1 MAGDCTYNIH
11 STNDDTFGNKHLLD
25 RKQELAVDSG
35 ICETTQDKTHTAALL
50 SSYFEVIDGVLFRK
64 KLERGSINYRE
75 VLDRD
80 RQLNAIATFH
90 QKRPGKRHHT
100 LEDTYRFVSD
110 KYWWEGM
117 YFHIRQYV
125 QDCQECQAPQRRQ
138 EVPARPCVSKTLTSH
153 GNDVLRKLK
162 GQWEEGLFCDITLKT
177 RGRTFPAHRAVLAAV
192 SEYFQEVFAEMA
204 SSSSPQ
210 SAIDLTG
217 FSEESFL
224 PLLEFSY
231 TSTLSLKLENLME
244 ISAMARHFR
253 MWAVVEACKAI
264 RMEQGGHGRGGVGTN
279 CLRKEAG
286 AGCGPSAGS
295 VFPEFPDGRRY
306 RSTVTAGTEG
316 LHRKRKREWNS
327 REEDPADE
335 SGSLRKRPAL
345 SRGHL
350 LDESFK
356 LILELSDESGTDTPS
371 KSPAR
376 SLPKRGSPQ
385 SAEHPCSPVRRLK
398 LMDFKSPSS
407 KRKTSPRGVSASSAQ
422 RPVSPPHRQPVRAL
436 RSTPVPAR
444 AEPQRQPKAERSPAD
459 RGVRGAGTPS
469 VTPSSYSPSCS
480 TKSQR
485 IVPEGS
491 SAKQEQQEQQQQE
504 EDLQSS
510 NTLEKY
516 RLLSVLGLQRK
527 CLLPGPE
534 DLTVRKQKKRLCKLK
549 VSSYSLSSQRKP
561 RAPAA
566 TASSRSSGGSS
577 TASSSAA
584 SSSAMSSGT
593 ASSSTASSSTASSSG
608 GPSCSLGDGKST
620 TFLDR
625 VIKTEPPEPLSVE
638 EMTVRRGGCL
648 LVPAPPHGRNARSK
662 AAAVPSERRELRRSV
677 RGRDAPL
684 TGLRV
689 LRTRSVETG
698 SRTTIRKS
706 VRVKKEPSTVSIQ
719 SLALST
725 HRQRNHLKMKRGD
738 PLDEL
743 TARVSRRAVRGQQY
757 SGSRPVTQTATQQ
770 KSGTRGSDSKP
781 IRVQREGRRTPQ
793 EETKGSRKAPGVG
806 KRPVGRRNG
815 SGSQV
820 PVRSLQRPIKDEPAD
835 PVPVSVPPAP
845 AMGKRQSR
853 PPVKLLDPG
862 FLFHFCRPVG
872 AVKKEEETDVAIC
885 LTRSVSCG
893 RSGVPRQGVRGGVRE
908 PLRSDRKQLRAKG
921 GASGPPLKR
930 RAAHCVTTRGR
941 GMQDGPRKPAL
952 PRAVRVKAKGEVPKK
967 LRGRLP
973 LHSQRAALLES
984 IRRARLKRLRGGR
997 RRAAPLSS
1005 HTCLQC
1011 SATYR
1016 SCEALIM
1023 HRIRHVEGK
1032 HWPCPLCSKTFFR
1045 QRNVRDHIRTHDQ
1058 KLYKCRVCLSAS

>member
-11 STNDDTFGNKHLLD
+11 CTNDDTFGNKHLLD

-35 ICETTQDKTHTAALL
+35 VRETTQDKTQIAAIP
-50 SSYFEVIDGVLFRK
+50 SSYFEVINGVLCRK

-117 YFHIRQYV
+117 YFHIREYV
-125 QDCQECQAPQRRQ
+125 QDCQECQAQQKRQ

-217 FSEESFL
+217 FSAESFL

-264 RMEQGGHGRGGVGTN
+264 RMEQGGHGSGSVGTN

-286 AGCGPSAGS
+286 AGRGPSAGS
-295 VFPEFPDGRRY
+295 VFSEFPDGRQD
-306 RSTVTAGTEG
+306 RSAVTAGTEG

-335 SGSLRKRPAL
+335 SVSLRKRPAP
-345 SRGHL
+345 SREHL
-350 LDESFK
+350 VDESFK
-356 LILELSDESGTDTPS
+356 LILELSDKSGTDTPS

-376 SLPKRGSPQ
+376 CLPKCGSPQ

-407 KRKTSPRGVSASSAQ
+407 KRKTSPRGLSASSAR
-422 RPVSPPHRQPVRAL
+422 RPVSPPHRQPGRAL

-444 AEPQRQPKAERSPAD
+444 AEPHRQPKAESSPGD

-480 TKSQR
+480 TKSKQNLNFTE
-485 IVPEGS
+485 ILPGS
-491 SAKQEQQEQQQQE
+491 SPAKQEEPQQQQQQQE

-566 TASSRSSGGSS
+566 SACSSSSS
-577 TASSSAA
+577 TA

-593 ASSSTASSSTASSSG
+593 RSTGITSSG

-625 VIKTEPPEPLSVE
+625 VIKTEPPEPLSIE
-638 EMTVRRGGCL
+638 EMTVRREGRPL
-648 LVPAPPHGRNARSK
+648 APAQPHGRNARSK
-662 AAAVPSERRELRRSV
+662 AAPVPTERRELRRSV

-684 TGLRV
+684 TGLRT
-689 LRTRSVETG
+689 LRTRNVETG
-698 SRTTIRKS
+698 SCTSIRKS
-706 VRVKKEPSTVSIQ
+706 VRVKKEPSTISIQ

-743 TARVSRRAVRGQQY
+743 SARVSRRAVRGQQY

-770 KSGTRGSDSKP
+770 KTGTRGRDSKP
-781 IRVQREGRRTPQ
+781 RRVPGEGRRTPK
-793 EETKGSRKAPGVG
+793 EETVGSRKAPGVG
-806 KRPVGRRNG
+806 KRPIGRRNG
-815 SGSQV
+815 SGGQV
-820 PVRSLQRPIKDEPAD
+820 PVRGLQRPVKDEPAD
-835 PVPVSVPPAP
+835 PVPVSAPPAP

-862 FLFHFCRPVG
+862 FLFHFCRPVS

-893 RSGVPRQGVRGGVRE
+893 RSGFPRRARGGLRE
-908 PLRSDRKQLRAKG
+908 SLRSDRKQLRAKG
-921 GASGPPLKR
+921 GAGGPPLKK
-930 RAAHCVTTRGR
+930 RAAPCVTARGG
-941 GMQDGPRKPAL
+941 GMQDCPRKPAL
-952 PRAVRVKAKGEVPKK
+952 PSAGRVKAKGEVPKK
-967 LRGRLP
+967 LRGPLP
-973 LHSQRAALLES
+973 LHPQRSALLES

-1005 HTCLQC
+1005 HSCLQC
-1011 SATYR
+1011 GTTYR

-1045 QRNVRDHIRTHDQ
+1045 QRNVQDHIRTHDQ